1 MTRNYHIIDSVTF
14 FPCSYLTNHCRSIEE
29 HLFFLKSLHY
39 GSKISQ
45 QAKEVIDTLRDTEKL
60 DQIAESQLQIMEKQI
75 ELLEEV
81 ESSYESV
88 ENESQSSMSRT
99 LADRRLEWRTLIAKV
114 DTMVN
119 QYNEI
124 PSLLETFDKKYDEV
138 GVWIQTVEGC
148 QKQLNQEQSME
159 SLIKVKEQ
167 LNVRLNSKDKI

>member
-1 MTRNYHIIDSVTF
+1 MTRNYHIINSVTF

-167 LNVRLNSKDKI
+167 LNVRLKSKDKI

>member
-1 MTRNYHIIDSVTF
+1 M
-14 FPCSYLTNHCRSIEE
+14 
-29 HLFFLKSLHY
+29 KSLHY
-39 GSKISQ
+39 GSKISH

-88 ENESQSSMSRT
+88 ENESQGSMSRT

-148 QKQLNQEQSME
+148 QKQLNQDQSME

-167 LNVRLNSKDKI
+167 LNVRLNSNDKNQ

>member
-1 MTRNYHIIDSVTF
+1 MKDF
-14 FPCSYLTNHCRSIEE
+14 
-29 HLFFLKSLHY
+29 
-39 GSKISQ
+39 
-45 QAKEVIDTLRDTEKL
+45 EKL
-60 DQIAESQLQIMEKQI
+60 DQVAESQLQIMEKQI
-75 ELLEEV
+75 EQLEEV
-81 ESSYESV
+81 DSTLESAET
-88 ENESQSSMSRT
+88 ESQSSMSRI

-138 GVWIQTVEGC
+138 GLWIQAVEGC

-167 LNVRLNSKDKI
+167 LNVRVN